1 MVTNGLKSLKDLYL
15 QTKNHGGYIYNLT
28 LPYNI
33 ERYFVFC
40 LILRDDNAVL
50 ISLIP
55 KNRIMSN
62 YVT

>member
-15 QTKNHGGYIYNLT
+15 QAKNHGGYIHDVT

-40 LILRDDNAVL
+40 LILRGENAVL
-50 ISLIP
+50 ISLIT